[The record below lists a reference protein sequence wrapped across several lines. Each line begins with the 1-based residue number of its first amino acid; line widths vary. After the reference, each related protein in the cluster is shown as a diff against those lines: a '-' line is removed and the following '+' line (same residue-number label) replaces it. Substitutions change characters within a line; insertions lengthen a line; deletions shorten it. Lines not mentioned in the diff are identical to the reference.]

1 MDNIFEDIIKDIKDV
16 INSIKQKENPVKFT
30 TSGNTTLNFALSG
43 KGKDGGWA
51 KGRIVDESLK
61 FVVDEYLN
69 NNRYQYQLW
78 II

>member
-30 TSGNTTLNFALSG
+30 TSGNTTLNLALSG

-51 KGRIVDESLK
+51 KGRIVYESLK